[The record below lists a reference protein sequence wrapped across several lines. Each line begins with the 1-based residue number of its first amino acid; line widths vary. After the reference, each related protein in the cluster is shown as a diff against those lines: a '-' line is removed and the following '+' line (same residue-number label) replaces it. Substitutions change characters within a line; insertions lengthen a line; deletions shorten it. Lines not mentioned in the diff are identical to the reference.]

1 MHSLRMVAQA
11 LLHRPLH
18 LYGELNP
25 PHEYHWPYPPGYF
38 PWVLA
43 SHGLSSVAGIPFRV
57 CVVLPAIAADAA
69 LAWLVQVGLGRAG
82 ADERARLGGCA
93 LVAFGPAFALIS
105 GYHGQIDSVAVLP
118 AVLALLAWERGGS
131 RRALAAGLLIGVAV
145 SIKTAPGLVL
155 LALLPS
161 VRSRREALTLCAA
174 AVAVPLVAL
183 APFLAVDAPGVLRA
197 LRYAGIPGQGGI
209 SMLADPNLVRHF
221 VFDAQ
226 VTHLTAPIRLM
237 VDHGAL
243 LTGAALAA
251 AGTVV
256 VRRRMAP
263 RDGAAVLWLAL
274 YVAGTAFA
282 FQYAVW
288 GLPFLILAGRLR
300 WAVWMQAGLLVP
312 EALYYLGPWHGP
324 ELLIPLYV
332 GCMGAVW
339 LGQAAALRV
348 SLLGARQR
356 VLPGVAQTG

>member
-1 MHSLRMVAQA
+1 
-11 LLHRPLH
+11 
-18 LYGELNP
+18 
-25 PHEYHWPYPPGYF
+25 
-38 PWVLA
+38 
-43 SHGLSSVAGIPFRV
+43 
-57 CVVLPAIAADAA
+57 
-69 LAWLVQVGLGRAG
+69 
-82 ADERARLGGCA
+82 
-93 LVAFGPAFALIS
+93 
-105 GYHGQIDSVAVLP
+105 
-118 AVLALLAWERGGS
+118 
-131 RRALAAGLLIGVAV
+131 
-145 SIKTAPGLVL
+145 
-155 LALLPS
+155 
-161 VRSRREALTLCAA
+161 
-174 AVAVPLVAL
+174 
-183 APFLAVDAPGVLRA
+183 
-197 LRYAGIPGQGGI
+197 
-209 SMLADPNLVRHF
+209 
-221 VFDAQ
+221 
-226 VTHLTAPIRLM
+226 M

-274 YVAGTAFA
+274 YVAGTACA

-300 WAVWMQAGLLVP
+300 WAAWMQAGLLVP